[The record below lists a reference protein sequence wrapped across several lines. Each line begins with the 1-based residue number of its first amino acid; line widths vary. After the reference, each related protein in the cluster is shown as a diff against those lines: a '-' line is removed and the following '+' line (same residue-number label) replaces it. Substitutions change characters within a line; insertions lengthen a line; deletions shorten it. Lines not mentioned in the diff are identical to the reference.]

1 MKVIL
6 KKDIEKLG
14 KAGEVVSVK
23 DGYARNFLLLKGL
36 ALTASTVNLKI
47 VEQEK
52 KKAALR
58 QEKQRQQAEELA
70 QKIASVSCTITVQA
84 GQDGKLYG
92 SVTSQDIAQG
102 YEAEGINIDKRKIE
116 LPEPIKE
123 VGVFKINVRLHPE
136 VVVQPKVWVVKE

>member
-36 ALTASTVNLKI
+36 ALTASAVNLKI

-102 YEAEGINIDKRKIE
+102 YKAEGINIDKRKIE

>member
-36 ALTASTVNLKI
+36 ALTASAVNLKI

-70 QKIASVSCTITVQA
+70 QKHNIQVYTGNGKGKTTSSLGLAMRALGHGQKVFMIQFMKGSSRYGEREGVQH
-84 GQDGKLYG
+84 
-92 SVTSQDIAQG
+92 
-102 YEAEGINIDKRKIE
+102 
-116 LPEPIKE
+116 
-123 VGVFKINVRLHPE
+123 HPG
-136 VVVQPKVWVVKE
+136 